1 MSLGEFKQN
10 IRNELLERRSKL
22 SEKSLSS
29 YISTLSNIPKKMGDK
44 DLDITDIKYFSRNHK
59 QIINYLKNIPE
70 NKRKSILSPLVV
82 ITEIQQYKDLMK
94 IDIDSF
100 NKMTEGQEKS
110 KKEKV
115 NWIDWNDVLE
125 FHSKLKFK
133 AENNI
138 KNNKKTEDYDME
150 LISDYVLL
158 SMYIYRPARR
168 SLDYADMKIRNFSK
182 EDNYID
188 LKKKTIN
195 YADYKTRKTYGI
207 QNFDIS
213 EDTEL
218 MKLMRQWMKINK
230 SDYLLI
236 ESHTSSQITKRFN
249 RIFKSTKRI
258 ISVNMLRH
266 SFLTHTYSIMDSMP
280 TLEFMKMLSE
290 HMAHSLETAMTYI
303 KKE

>member
-1 MSLGEFKQN
+1 MTLGEFKTN
-10 IRNELLERRSKL
+10 IRNELLEKRSKL
-22 SEKSLSS
+22 SEKSLQS
-29 YISTLSNIPKKMGDK
+29 YISTLSNIPKRMGDK
-44 DLDITDIKYFSRNHK
+44 DLDITDVKYFSRNHK
-59 QIINYLKNIPE
+59 QIIEYLKNVPE

-82 ITEIQQYKDLMK
+82 ITGIESYKDLMK
-94 IDIDSF
+94 IDIEKF

-125 FHSKLKFK
+125 FHSKLKAK
-133 AENNI
+133 VQYNI
-138 KNNKKTEDYDME
+138 KSKDYDME
-150 LISDYVLL
+150 LITDYVLL

-168 SLDYADMKIRNFSK
+168 SLDYADMKIRNFTK

-213 EDTEL
+213 EDNEL
-218 MKLMRQWMKINK
+218 IKLIKQWMKINK

-236 ESHTSSQITKRFN
+236 EPHTSSQITKRMN
-249 RIFKSTKRI
+249 RIFKSTTRV
-258 ISVNMLRH
+258 ISINMLRH
-266 SFLTHTYSIMDSMP
+266 SFLTHTYSSMNSMP

-290 HMAHSLETAMTYI
+290 HMGHSLETAMTYI